1 MAAVFRFCYKV
12 LGCSCSWDSHQ
23 CYASIADAATKA
35 SVLCFVL
42 SFWSSVHPYFSA
54 CNLCPTP
61 TPKMFVLLHKN
72 SNKISVK
79 LTGANHYHELS
90 KWLYFLMKLEKG
102 QRSRIWQNV
111 GILIVVT
118 RFWHLGHE
126 FTNFTAQTKT
136 DAIMDTVSHKVK
148 DFRLIVSLKTFSSP
162 PL

>member
-1 MAAVFRFCYKV
+1 MSYAAVKSRKMAAVFRFCYKV

-54 CNLCPTP
+54 RNLCPTP

-79 LTGANHYHELS
+79 LTGANHYHELI
-90 KWLYFLMKLEKG
+90 KWLYFWWNWKRDNGAGYDRMLESWLL
-102 QRSRIWQNV
+102 SRGSDIWGMNSQ
-111 GILIVVT
+111 ISLHRLRQMQSWTQFHIKS
-118 RFWHLGHE
+118 
-126 FTNFTAQTKT
+126 KT
-136 DAIMDTVSHKVK
+136 SD
-148 DFRLIVSLKTFSSP
+148 L
-162 PL
+162 